1 MIPGRMRSIIGSRL
15 VYAPLLLGVVLIV
28 ATFLVA
34 ESGNFR
40 LRNATA
46 VIVESQSRQ
55 LDMSLFR
62 RALVQAE
69 SAQRGFLL
77 TEDTR
82 YLRDFDPA
90 VRQLEPL
97 LDRITESYERSDL
110 DGEIGH
116 LQELRSLS
124 GVKIGEMLGSLR
136 LYGERDRAAALALIE
151 TDIGQKAMN
160 DLYALIEIMKD
171 AENDRRARAIG
182 SWNDD
187 LTTSRVL
194 LAITCLL
201 SAALIVAVG
210 LLLAREMQRREDR
223 SRMLRE
229 QNQELDRL
237 VQQRTAMLF
246 DLSSNLQRVTEREKA
261 ALARELH
268 DELGSLL
275 VAAKIDVSW
284 LRRTLDDG
292 TDGSKLRWDRV
303 LRCLDDGLS
312 LKRRVIENLRPT
324 LLDNVGLVAALRW
337 LVDESLRRVGIACV
351 EEYPDSLPEM
361 SPDARIAVF
370 RVVQESLVN
379 VVKHA
384 NARTVQLTVHAD
396 ERDLS
401 VTIHDD
407 GMGIDEGRIDVAQSH
422 GLRGMR
428 HRIEALGGVLRV
440 QSLGAG
446 VGTEIEFTLPIERV
460 RQTGT

>member
-324 LLDNVGLVAALRW
+324 LLDNVGLEAALRW

>member
-1 MIPGRMRSIIGSRL
+1 MIRGNMRSIIGTRL
-15 VYAPLLLGVVLIV
+15 VYAPLLLGVVLLV

-40 LRNATA
+40 MRNSTS
-46 VIVESQSRQ
+46 VVVESQLRQ
-55 LDMSLFR
+55 LNLSRYR

-69 SAQRGFLL
+69 SSQRGFLL
-77 TEDTR
+77 TEDPR
-82 YLRDFDPA
+82 YLRNFDPS
-90 VRQLEPL
+90 VSRLSPL
-97 LDRITESYERSDL
+97 LDEITASFARSRL
-110 DGEIGH
+110 DGELAH
-116 LQELRSLS
+116 LQELRSLT
-124 GVKIGEMLGSLR
+124 GVKVGEMRGSLR
-136 LYGERDRAAALALIE
+136 LYGERDRASALALIE

-160 DLYALIEIMKD
+160 DLNALVETLQSAETVRRNQAIE
-171 AENDRRARAIG
+171 

-187 LTTSRVL
+187 LMISRVL

-201 SAALIVAVG
+201 SAGLIVTVG
-210 LLLAREMQRREDR
+210 LLLAREIQRREDR
-223 SRMLRE
+223 SRALRE

-246 DLSSNLQRVTEREKA
+246 DLSSNQQRVTEREKA

-275 VAAKIDVSW
+275 VATKIDVSW

-292 TDGSKLRWDRV
+292 SEGSKLRWERV

-337 LVDESLRRVGIACV
+337 LVEESLRRAGVACV
-351 EEYPDSLPEM
+351 EDYPDDLPEM

-370 RVVQESLVN
+370 RVIQESLVN

-384 NARTVQLTVHAD
+384 NARTVHLTVHAD
-396 ERDLS
+396 QRDLA
-401 VTIHDD
+401 VTIVDD
-407 GMGIDEGRIDVAQSH
+407 GLGIDGDRIEIPQSH

-440 QSLGAG
+440 RSLGAG
-446 VGTEIEFTLPIERV
+446 VGTAIEFTLPIERV
-460 RQTGT
+460 LQTGT

>member
-1 MIPGRMRSIIGSRL
+1 MIHERMRTLIGSRL

-28 ATFLVA
+28 TTFLVA

-40 LRNATA
+40 LRDATDV
-46 VIVESQSRQ
+46 VIESQTRQ
-55 LDMSLFR
+55 LDLTRYRRSL
-62 RALVQAE
+62 LLAE

-77 TEDTR
+77 TDDPR
-82 YLRDFDPA
+82 YLRELDPA
-90 VRQLEPL
+90 INELEPL
-97 LDRITESYERSDL
+97 LDEITASFTRSEL
-110 DGEIGH
+110 DEELGRLE
-116 LQELRSLS
+116 ELRSLT
-124 GVKIGEMLGSLR
+124 GVKVGEILGSLR
-136 LYGERDRAAALALIE
+136 LYGERDREAALALID
-151 TDIGQKAMN
+151 TDIGQKAMT
-160 DLYALIEIMKD
+160 DLNAMIEIMQS
-171 AENDRRARAIG
+171 AENQRLAKAIE
-182 SWNDD
+182 SWSDD

-194 LAITCLL
+194 LAVTCLL
-201 SAALIVAVG
+201 AAGLIVTIG

-223 SRMLRE
+223 SHQLRE

-275 VAAKIDVSW
+275 VASKIDVSW

-292 TDGSKLRWDRV
+292 SENSKLRWDRV

-312 LKRRVIENLRPT
+312 LKRRVIESLRPT

-337 LVDESLRRVGIACV
+337 LVDETLRRVGIACV
-351 EEYPDSLPEM
+351 EDYPNSLPEM

-384 NARTVQLTVHAD
+384 NARTVHLTVHAD

-401 VTIHDD
+401 VNIHDD
-407 GMGIDEGRIDVAQSH
+407 GMGIEEDRIEVAQSH

-440 QSLGAG
+440 RSAGPGA
-446 VGTEIEFTLPIERV
+446 GTEIDFTLPLERV

>member
-1 MIPGRMRSIIGSRL
+1 MIRERMRSIIGTRL

-40 LRNATA
+40 MRNATS
-46 VIVESQSRQ
+46 VVVESQLRQ
-55 LDMSLFR
+55 LNLSRYR

-69 SAQRGFLL
+69 SSQRGFLL

-82 YLRDFDPA
+82 YLRNFDPS
-90 VRQLEPL
+90 VSRLGPL
-97 LDRITESYERSDL
+97 LDEITASFARSKL
-110 DGEIGH
+110 DGELAN
-116 LQELRSLS
+116 LQELRSLT
-124 GVKIGEMLGSLR
+124 GVKVGEMRGSLR

-160 DLYALIEIMKD
+160 DLNALVEAMQSAETSRRNEAIE
-171 AENDRRARAIG
+171 
-182 SWNDD
+182 SWNND
-187 LTTSRVL
+187 LMISRVL

-201 SAALIVAVG
+201 SAGLIVAVG
-210 LLLAREMQRREDR
+210 LLLAREIQRREDR
-223 SRMLRE
+223 SRALRE

-246 DLSSNLQRVTEREKA
+246 DLSSNLQRVSEREKA
-261 ALARELH
+261 ALSRELH

-275 VAAKIDVSW
+275 VATKIDVSW

-292 TDGSKLRWDRV
+292 SEGSKLRWDRV

-312 LKRRVIENLRPT
+312 LKRRVIESLRPT

-337 LVDESLRRVGIACV
+337 LVDESLRRVGVACV
-351 EEYPDSLPEM
+351 EDYPDTLPEM

-384 NARTVQLTVHAD
+384 NARTVHLTVQAD

-401 VTIHDD
+401 VTIVDD
-407 GMGIDEGRIDVAQSH
+407 GMGIEGDRLEVAQSH

-440 QSLGAG
+440 RSLGAG

-460 RQTGT
+460 QQTGT

>member
-1 MIPGRMRSIIGSRL
+1 MIREHMRSFLGTRL

-40 LRNATA
+40 MRNATS
-46 VIVESQSRQ
+46 VVVESQLRQ
-55 LDMSLFR
+55 LSLSRYR

-69 SAQRGFLL
+69 SSQRGFLL
-77 TEDTR
+77 TEDVR
-82 YLRDFDPA
+82 YLRSFDPS
-90 VRQLEPL
+90 VSRLGPL
-97 LDRITESYERSDL
+97 LDEITASFARSKL
-110 DGEIGH
+110 DGELDH
-116 LQELRSLS
+116 LQELRSLT
-124 GVKIGEMLGSLR
+124 GVKVGEMRGSLR
-136 LYGERDRAAALALIE
+136 LYGERDRESALALIE

-160 DLYALIEIMKD
+160 DLNALVDVMQSAETVRRNEAIE
-171 AENDRRARAIG
+171 

-187 LTTSRVL
+187 LMISRVL

-201 SAALIVAVG
+201 SAGLIVAVG
-210 LLLAREMQRREDR
+210 LLLAREIQRREDR
-223 SRMLRE
+223 SRALRA

-275 VAAKIDVSW
+275 VATKIDVSW

-292 TDGSKLRWDRV
+292 NEGSKLRWDRV

-312 LKRRVIENLRPT
+312 LKRRVIESLRPT

-337 LVDESLRRVGIACV
+337 LVEETLRRVGVACV
-351 EEYPDSLPEM
+351 EDYPDNLPEM

-384 NARTVQLTVHAD
+384 NARTVHLTVHAD
-396 ERDLS
+396 ERDFS
-401 VTIHDD
+401 VTIVDD
-407 GMGIDEGRIDVAQSH
+407 GMGIDGDRIDVAQSH

-428 HRIEALGGVLRV
+428 HRVEALGGVLRV
-440 QSLGAG
+440 RSLGAG
-446 VGTEIEFTLPIERV
+446 VGTEIEFTLPTERV
-460 RQTGT
+460 QQTGT

>member
-1 MIPGRMRSIIGSRL
+1 MIRGNMRSLIGTRL
-15 VYAPLLLGVVLIV
+15 IYAPLLLGVALLV

-40 LRNATA
+40 MRNATS
-46 VIVESQSRQ
+46 VVVESQLRQ
-55 LDMSLFR
+55 LNLSRYR

-82 YLRDFDPA
+82 YLRNFDPS
-90 VRQLEPL
+90 VSRLGPL
-97 LDRITESYERSDL
+97 LNEITASFARSRL
-110 DGEIGH
+110 DEELDP
-116 LQELRSLS
+116 LQELRSLT
-124 GVKIGEMLGSLR
+124 GVKIGEMRGSLR
-136 LYGERDRAAALALIE
+136 LYGERDRESALALIE

-160 DLYALIEIMKD
+160 ELSALIETLQS
-171 AENDRRARAIG
+171 AETVRRNQAIEN
-182 SWNDD
+182 WNDD
-187 LTTSRVL
+187 LMISRVL

-201 SAALIVAVG
+201 SAGLIVTVG
-210 LLLAREMQRREDR
+210 LLLAREIQRREDR
-223 SRMLRE
+223 SRQLRE

-246 DLSSNLQRVTEREKA
+246 DLSSNQQRVTEREKA

-275 VAAKIDVSW
+275 VATKIDVSW

-292 TDGSKLRWDRV
+292 SEGSKLRWERV

-337 LVDESLRRVGIACV
+337 LVEESLRRAGLACV
-351 EEYPDSLPEM
+351 EDYPDDLPEM

-370 RVVQESLVN
+370 RVIQESLVN

-384 NARTVQLTVHAD
+384 NARTVHLTVRAN

-401 VTIHDD
+401 VTIVDD
-407 GMGIDEGRIDVAQSH
+407 GLGIDGDRIDIPQSH

-428 HRIEALGGVLRV
+428 HRIEALGGVLEVR
-440 QSLGAG
+440 SLGAG
-446 VGTEIEFTLPIERV
+446 AGTAIEFRLPIERV
-460 RQTGT
+460 LQTGT

>member
-1 MIPGRMRSIIGSRL
+1 MIRERMRSIIGTRL

-40 LRNATA
+40 MRNATS
-46 VIVESQSRQ
+46 VVVESQLRQ
-55 LDMSLFR
+55 LNLSRYR

-69 SAQRGFLL
+69 SSQRGFLL

-82 YLRDFDPA
+82 YLRNFDPS
-90 VRQLEPL
+90 VSRLGPL
-97 LDRITESYERSDL
+97 LDEITASFARSKL
-110 DGEIGH
+110 DGELAN
-116 LQELRSLS
+116 LQELRSLT
-124 GVKIGEMLGSLR
+124 GVKVGEMRGSLR

-160 DLYALIEIMKD
+160 DLNALVEAMQSAETSRRNEAIE
-171 AENDRRARAIG
+171 
-182 SWNDD
+182 SWNND
-187 LTTSRVL
+187 LMISRVL

-201 SAALIVAVG
+201 SAGLIVAVG
-210 LLLAREMQRREDR
+210 LLLAREIQRREDR
-223 SRMLRE
+223 SRALRE

-246 DLSSNLQRVTEREKA
+246 DLSSNLQRVSEREKA
-261 ALARELH
+261 ALSRELH

-275 VAAKIDVSW
+275 VATKIDVSW

-292 TDGSKLRWDRV
+292 SEGSKLRWDRV

-312 LKRRVIENLRPT
+312 LKRRVIESLRPT

-337 LVDESLRRVGIACV
+337 LVDESLRRVGVTCV
-351 EEYPDSLPEM
+351 EDYPDTLPEM

-384 NARTVQLTVHAD
+384 NARTVHLTVHTD

-401 VTIHDD
+401 VTIVDD
-407 GMGIDEGRIDVAQSH
+407 GMGIEEDRLEVAQSH

-440 QSLGAG
+440 RSLGAG
-446 VGTEIEFTLPIERV
+446 VGTEIGFTLPIERV
-460 RQTGT
+460 QQTGT

>member
-1 MIPGRMRSIIGSRL
+1 MIRKHMRSIIGTRL

-40 LRNATA
+40 MRNATS
-46 VIVESQSRQ
+46 VVVESQLRQ
-55 LDMSLFR
+55 LNLSRYR

-69 SAQRGFLL
+69 SSQRGFLL

-82 YLRDFDPA
+82 YLRNFDPS
-90 VRQLEPL
+90 VSRLGPL
-97 LDRITESYERSDL
+97 LDEITASFGRSRL
-110 DGEIGH
+110 DGETDH
-116 LQELRSLS
+116 LQELRSLT
-124 GVKIGEMLGSLR
+124 GVKIGEMRGSLR
-136 LYGERDRAAALALIE
+136 LYGERDRESALALIE

-160 DLYALIEIMKD
+160 DLNALVEVMQSAETVRRNEAIE
-171 AENDRRARAIG
+171 

-187 LTTSRVL
+187 LMISRVL

-201 SAALIVAVG
+201 SAGLIVAVG
-210 LLLAREMQRREDR
+210 LLLAREIQRREDR
-223 SRMLRE
+223 NRALRE

-275 VAAKIDVSW
+275 VATKIDVSW

-292 TDGSKLRWDRV
+292 NEGSKLRWDRV

-312 LKRRVIENLRPT
+312 LKRRVIESLRPT

-337 LVDESLRRVGIACV
+337 LVDESLRRVGLACV
-351 EEYPDSLPEM
+351 EDYPDNLPEM

-384 NARTVQLTVHAD
+384 NARTVHLSVHAD
-396 ERDLS
+396 ERDFS
-401 VTIHDD
+401 VTIADD
-407 GMGIDEGRIDVAQSH
+407 GMGIDADRIEVAQSH

-428 HRIEALGGVLRV
+428 HRIEALGGVLQVR
-440 QSLGAG
+440 SLGAG

-460 RQTGT
+460 QQTGT

>member
-1 MIPGRMRSIIGSRL
+1 MIRGNMRSLIGTRL
-15 VYAPLLLGVVLIV
+15 IYAPLLLGVALLV

-40 LRNATA
+40 MRNATS
-46 VIVESQSRQ
+46 VVVESQLRQ
-55 LDMSLFR
+55 LNLSRYR

-82 YLRDFDPA
+82 YLRNFDPSVSRLGPLLNEITA
-90 VRQLEPL
+90 SFARSRLDEELEP
-97 LDRITESYERSDL
+97 
-110 DGEIGH
+110 
-116 LQELRSLS
+116 LQELRSLT
-124 GVKIGEMLGSLR
+124 GVKIGEMRGSLR
-136 LYGERDRAAALALIE
+136 LYGERDRESALALIE

-160 DLYALIEIMKD
+160 ELSALIETLQS
-171 AENDRRARAIG
+171 AETVRRNQAIEN
-182 SWNDD
+182 WNDD
-187 LTTSRVL
+187 LMISRVL

-201 SAALIVAVG
+201 SAGLIVTVG
-210 LLLAREMQRREDR
+210 LLLAREIQRREDR
-223 SRMLRE
+223 SRQLRE

-246 DLSSNLQRVTEREKA
+246 DLSSNQQRVTEREKA

-275 VAAKIDVSW
+275 VATKIDVSW

-292 TDGSKLRWDRV
+292 SEGSKLRWERV

-337 LVDESLRRVGIACV
+337 LVEESLRRAGLACV
-351 EEYPDSLPEM
+351 EDYPDDLPEM

-370 RVVQESLVN
+370 RVIQESLVN

-384 NARTVQLTVHAD
+384 NARTVHLTVRAN

-401 VTIHDD
+401 VTIVDD
-407 GMGIDEGRIDVAQSH
+407 GLGIDGDRIDIPQSH

-428 HRIEALGGVLRV
+428 HRIEALGGVLEVR
-440 QSLGAG
+440 SLGAG
-446 VGTEIEFTLPIERV
+446 AGTAIEFRLPIERV
-460 RQTGT
+460 LQTGT

>member
-1 MIPGRMRSIIGSRL
+1 MIRGNMRSLIGTRL
-15 VYAPLLLGVVLIV
+15 IYAPLLLGVALLV

-40 LRNATA
+40 MRNATS
-46 VIVESQSRQ
+46 VVVESQLRQ
-55 LDMSLFR
+55 LNLSRYR

-82 YLRDFDPA
+82 YLRNFDPS
-90 VRQLEPL
+90 VSRLGPL
-97 LDRITESYERSDL
+97 LNEITASFARSRL
-110 DGEIGH
+110 DEELDP
-116 LQELRSLS
+116 LQELRSLT
-124 GVKIGEMLGSLR
+124 GVKIGEMRGSLR
-136 LYGERDRAAALALIE
+136 LYGERDRESALALIE

-160 DLYALIEIMKD
+160 ELSALIETLQS
-171 AENDRRARAIG
+171 AETVRRNQAIEN
-182 SWNDD
+182 WNDD
-187 LTTSRVL
+187 LMISRVL

-201 SAALIVAVG
+201 SAGLIVTVG
-210 LLLAREMQRREDR
+210 LLLAREIQRREDR
-223 SRMLRE
+223 SRQLRE

-246 DLSSNLQRVTEREKA
+246 DLSSNQQRVTEREKA

-275 VAAKIDVSW
+275 VATKIDVSW

-292 TDGSKLRWDRV
+292 GENSKLRWERV

-324 LLDNVGLVAALRW
+324 LLDNVGLIAALRW
-337 LVDESLRRVGIACV
+337 LVEESLRRAGVACV
-351 EEYPDSLPEM
+351 EDYPDDLPEM

-384 NARTVQLTVHAD
+384 NARTVRLTVHAD
-396 ERDLS
+396 ERDLLA
-401 VTIHDD
+401 TIVDD
-407 GMGIDEGRIDVAQSH
+407 GMGIDGDRIDVAQSH

-428 HRIEALGGVLRV
+428 HRIESLGGVLRV
-440 QSLGAG
+440 RSLGAG

-460 RQTGT
+460 QQTGT

>member
-1 MIPGRMRSIIGSRL
+1 MIRERMRSIIGTRL

-40 LRNATA
+40 MRNATS
-46 VIVESQSRQ
+46 VVVESQLRQ
-55 LDMSLFR
+55 LNLSRYR

-69 SAQRGFLL
+69 SSQRGFLL

-82 YLRDFDPA
+82 YLRNFDPS
-90 VRQLEPL
+90 VSRLGPL
-97 LDRITESYERSDL
+97 LDEITASFARSKL
-110 DGEIGH
+110 DGELAN
-116 LQELRSLS
+116 LQELRSLT
-124 GVKIGEMLGSLR
+124 GVKVGEMRGSLR

-160 DLYALIEIMKD
+160 DLNALVEAMQSAETSRRNEAIE
-171 AENDRRARAIG
+171 
-182 SWNDD
+182 SWNND
-187 LTTSRVL
+187 LMISRVL

-201 SAALIVAVG
+201 SAGLIVAVG
-210 LLLAREMQRREDR
+210 LLLAREIQRREDR
-223 SRMLRE
+223 SRALRE

-246 DLSSNLQRVTEREKA
+246 DLSSNLQRVSEREKA

-275 VAAKIDVSW
+275 VATKIDVSW

-292 TDGSKLRWDRV
+292 SEGSKLRWDRV

-312 LKRRVIENLRPT
+312 LKRRVIESLRPT

-337 LVDESLRRVGIACV
+337 LVDESLRRVGVTCV
-351 EEYPDSLPEM
+351 EDYPDTLPEM

-384 NARTVQLTVHAD
+384 NARTVHLTVQAD
-396 ERDLS
+396 ERDFS
-401 VTIHDD
+401 VTIVDD
-407 GMGIDEGRIDVAQSH
+407 GLGIEGDRLEVAQSH

-440 QSLGAG
+440 RSLGAG
-446 VGTEIEFTLPIERV
+446 VGTEVDFTLPIERV
-460 RQTGT
+460 QQTGT

>member
-1 MIPGRMRSIIGSRL
+1 MIPEYMRSIIGTRL

-40 LRNATA
+40 MRNATS
-46 VIVESQSRQ
+46 VVVESQLRQ
-55 LDMSLFR
+55 LNLSRYR

-69 SAQRGFLL
+69 SSQRGFLL

-82 YLRDFDPA
+82 YLRNFDPS
-90 VRQLEPL
+90 VSRLGPL
-97 LDRITESYERSDL
+97 LDEITASFARSRL
-110 DGEIGH
+110 DGELGH
-116 LQELRSLS
+116 LQELRSLT
-124 GVKIGEMLGSLR
+124 GVKVGEMRGSLR
-136 LYGERDRAAALALIE
+136 LYGERDRASALALIE

-160 DLYALIEIMKD
+160 DLNALVEDMQSS
-171 AENDRRARAIG
+171 ETVRRNRAIE
-182 SWNDD
+182 SWNDG
-187 LTTSRVL
+187 LMISRVL

-201 SAALIVAVG
+201 SAGLIVAVG
-210 LLLAREMQRREDR
+210 LLLAREIQRREDR
-223 SRMLRE
+223 SRALRE
-229 QNQELDRL
+229 QNEELDRL

-275 VAAKIDVSW
+275 VATKIDVSW

-292 TDGSKLRWDRV
+292 NEGSKLRWDRV

-312 LKRRVIENLRPT
+312 LKRRVIESLRPT
-324 LLDNVGLVAALRW
+324 LLDNVGLIAALRW
-337 LVDESLRRVGIACV
+337 LVEESLRRVGVACV
-351 EEYPDSLPEM
+351 EDYPDNLPEM

-384 NARTVQLTVHAD
+384 NARTVHLSVYAD

-401 VTIHDD
+401 VTIADD
-407 GMGIDEGRIDVAQSH
+407 GMGIDQDRIEVPQSH

-428 HRIEALGGVLRV
+428 HRIEALGGELRV
-440 QSLGAG
+440 RSRGAG

-460 RQTGT
+460 QQTGT

>member
-1 MIPGRMRSIIGSRL
+1 MIRGNMRSLIGTRL
-15 VYAPLLLGVVLIV
+15 IYAPLLLGVALLV

-40 LRNATA
+40 MRNATS
-46 VIVESQSRQ
+46 VVVESQLRQ
-55 LDMSLFR
+55 LNLSRYR

-82 YLRDFDPA
+82 YLRNFDPSVSRLGPLLNEITA
-90 VRQLEPL
+90 SFARSRLDEELEP
-97 LDRITESYERSDL
+97 
-110 DGEIGH
+110 
-116 LQELRSLS
+116 LQELRSLT
-124 GVKIGEMLGSLR
+124 GVKIGEMRGSLR
-136 LYGERDRAAALALIE
+136 LYGERDRESALALIE

-160 DLYALIEIMKD
+160 ELSALIETLQS
-171 AENDRRARAIG
+171 AETVRRNQAIEN
-182 SWNDD
+182 WNDD
-187 LTTSRVL
+187 LMISRVL

-201 SAALIVAVG
+201 SAGLIVTVG
-210 LLLAREMQRREDR
+210 LLLAREIQRREDR
-223 SRMLRE
+223 SRQLRE

-246 DLSSNLQRVTEREKA
+246 DLSSNQQRVTEREKA

-275 VAAKIDVSW
+275 VATKIDVSW

-292 TDGSKLRWDRV
+292 SEGSKLRWERV

-337 LVDESLRRVGIACV
+337 LVEESLRRAGLACV
-351 EEYPDSLPEM
+351 EDYPDDLPEM

-370 RVVQESLVN
+370 RVIQESLVN

-384 NARTVQLTVHAD
+384 NARTVHLTVRAN

-401 VTIHDD
+401 VTIVDD
-407 GMGIDEGRIDVAQSH
+407 GLGIDGDRIDIPQSH

-428 HRIEALGGVLRV
+428 HRIEALGGVLEVR
-440 QSLGAG
+440 SLGAG
-446 VGTEIEFTLPIERV
+446 AGTAIEIRLPIERV
-460 RQTGT
+460 LQTGT

>member
-1 MIPGRMRSIIGSRL
+1 MIRERMRSIIGTRL

-40 LRNATA
+40 MRNATS
-46 VIVESQSRQ
+46 VVVESQLRQ
-55 LDMSLFR
+55 LNLSRYR

-69 SAQRGFLL
+69 SSQRGFLL

-82 YLRDFDPA
+82 YLRNFDPS
-90 VRQLEPL
+90 VSRLGPL
-97 LDRITESYERSDL
+97 LDEITASFARSKL
-110 DGEIGH
+110 DGELAN
-116 LQELRSLS
+116 LQELRSLT
-124 GVKIGEMLGSLR
+124 GVKVGEMRGSLR

-160 DLYALIEIMKD
+160 DLNALVEAMQSAETSRRNEAIE
-171 AENDRRARAIG
+171 
-182 SWNDD
+182 SWNND
-187 LTTSRVL
+187 LMISRVL

-201 SAALIVAVG
+201 SAGLIVAVG
-210 LLLAREMQRREDR
+210 LLLAREIQRREDR
-223 SRMLRE
+223 SRALRE

-246 DLSSNLQRVTEREKA
+246 DLSSNLQRVSEREKA
-261 ALARELH
+261 ALSRELH

-275 VAAKIDVSW
+275 VATKIDVSW

-292 TDGSKLRWDRV
+292 SEGSKLRWDRV

-312 LKRRVIENLRPT
+312 LKRRVIESLRPT

-337 LVDESLRRVGIACV
+337 LVDESLRRVGVTCV
-351 EEYPDSLPEM
+351 EDYPDTLPEM

-384 NARTVQLTVHAD
+384 NARTVHLTVQAD

-401 VTIHDD
+401 VTIVDD
-407 GMGIDEGRIDVAQSH
+407 GMGIEGDRIEVAQSH

-440 QSLGAG
+440 RSLGAG

-460 RQTGT
+460 QQTGT